1 MVPSKTMQTFDELNK
16 VMHSTMN
23 FSVYREKIHTVSLP
37 CLPFLGTPPPIPDN
51 SDLLGVYLS
60 DLTFIE
66 DGNPNMLRNN
76 ERLINFSKRMKTAE
90 VIRDLQQYQTVPY
103 AFQRVSELQ
112 SWLDNELANSSE
124 IQELYDLSTQVE
136 PREREDEKM
145 YSPGSPMVLRV
156 VADGSARLLQ
166 ESGFL

>member
-1 MVPSKTMQTFDELNK
+1 MSIISALNSTPIHRLKRTWEMVPSKTMQTFDELNK

-23 FSVYREKIHTVSLP
+23 FTIYREKIHTVSLP
-37 CLPFLGTPPPIPDN
+37 CLPFLGTPYPSFMTN
-51 SDLLGVYLS
+51 SLGVYLS

-76 ERLINFSKRMKTAE
+76 EKLINFSKRMKTTE

-103 AFQRVSELQ
+103 PFQRVNDLQ
-112 SWLDNELANSSE
+112 IWLDNELSNSSE
-124 IQELYDLSTQVE
+124 IQELYHLSTQVE

-145 YSPGSPMVLRV
+145 
-156 VADGSARLLQ
+156 
-166 ESGFL
+166 

>member
-1 MVPSKTMQTFDELNK
+1 MQTFDELNK

-23 FSVYREKIHTVSLP
+23 FTVYREKIHTVSLP
-37 CLPFLGTPPPIPDN
+37 CLPF
-51 SDLLGVYLS
+51 LGVYLS

-76 ERLINFSKRMKTAE
+76 EKFINFSKRMKTAE
-90 VIRDLQQYQTVPY
+90 VVRDLQQYQTVPY
-103 AFQRVSELQ
+103 PFQKVQELQ
-112 SWLDNELANSSE
+112 MWLDHELQNSSE

-145 YSPGSPMVLRV
+145 YRIP
-156 VADGSARLLQ
+156 
-166 ESGFL
+166 

>member
-23 FSVYREKIHTVSLP
+23 FTVYREKIHTVSLP
-37 CLPFLGTPPPIPDN
+37 CLPF
-51 SDLLGVYLS
+51 LGVYLS

-76 ERLINFSKRMKTAE
+76 EKFINFSKRMKTAE
-90 VIRDLQQYQTVPY
+90 VVRDLQQYQTVPY
-103 AFQRVSELQ
+103 PFQKVQELQ
-112 SWLDNELANSSE
+112 MWLDHELQNSSE

-145 YSPGSPMVLRV
+145 YCVP
-156 VADGSARLLQ
+156 
-166 ESGFL
+166 

>member
-23 FSVYREKIHTVSLP
+23 FTVYREKIHTVSLP
-37 CLPFLGTPPPIPDN
+37 CLPF
-51 SDLLGVYLS
+51 LGVYLS

-76 ERLINFSKRMKTAE
+76 EKFINFSKRMKTAE
-90 VIRDLQQYQTVPY
+90 VVRDLQQYQTVPY
-103 AFQRVSELQ
+103 PFQKVQELQ
-112 SWLDNELANSSE
+112 MWLDHELQNSSE

-145 YSPGSPMVLRV
+145 YVP
-156 VADGSARLLQ
+156 
-166 ESGFL
+166 